1 MPLLLSLFIE
11 YPQFSHLDIS
21 FRLSIRCL
29 RSFLLHPLLIH
40 FRHKDFAELFFLA
53 IYRLW
58 RLRLAD
64 CRELVIRPCLA
75 LALSIFSA
83 FLYAISSLIVS
94 MCHATITTR
103 AEAAATAVISL
114 SEFGQGHGVS
124 GMGLLACADVS
135 CWNLSLLTR
144 CGLVWPPP
152 PTQQR
157 PSRCVLLETDSKG
170 SGIGEGGHVIDSLW
184 FDLWY
189 LHYRLSSGKILRAE
203 NPFWVAFF
211 SVGVV
216 LSSEWNRIPVS
227 PGLLATV
234 TTTRITLQ
242 ASTELSFFL
251 LSWFYPT
258 LLDQALI
265 WPPHVANQARFG

>member
-1 MPLLLSLFIE
+1 MQRR
-11 YPQFSHLDIS
+11 PQQQLY
-21 FRLSIRCL
+21 LCL
-29 RSFLLHPLLIH
+29 N
-40 FRHKDFAELFFLA
+40 
-53 IYRLW
+53 
-58 RLRLAD
+58 
-64 CRELVIRPCLA
+64 LVR
-75 LALSIFSA
+75 
-83 FLYAISSLIVS
+83 
-94 MCHATITTR
+94 
-103 AEAAATAVISL
+103 
-114 SEFGQGHGVS
+114 
-124 GMGLLACADVS
+124 GMGYQGWGYWLVLMFLVEISHYWLVVVS
-135 CWNLSLLTR
+135 SAPL
-144 CGLVWPPP
+144 PP

-157 PSRCVLLETDSKG
+157 PSRCVLLETDSKS

-265 WPPHVANQARFG
+265 WPPRVANQARFG

>member
-1 MPLLLSLFIE
+1 MSCNNNDSCRGGRNSS
-11 YPQFSHLDIS
+11 YIS
-21 FRLSIRCL
+21 VWIWSGAWGIRDGAIGLCWC
-29 RSFLLHPLLIH
+29 FLLKSLTIDSLWS
-40 FRHKDFAELFFLA
+40 
-53 IYRLW
+53 RL
-58 RLRLAD
+58 
-64 CRELVIRPCLA
+64 PP
-75 LALSIFSA
+75 S
-83 FLYAISSLIVS
+83 
-94 MCHATITTR
+94 
-103 AEAAATAVISL
+103 
-114 SEFGQGHGVS
+114 
-124 GMGLLACADVS
+124 
-135 CWNLSLLTR
+135 
-144 CGLVWPPP
+144 PP

-157 PSRCVLLETDSKG
+157 PSRCVLLETDSKS

-265 WPPHVANQARFG
+265 WPPRVANQARFG